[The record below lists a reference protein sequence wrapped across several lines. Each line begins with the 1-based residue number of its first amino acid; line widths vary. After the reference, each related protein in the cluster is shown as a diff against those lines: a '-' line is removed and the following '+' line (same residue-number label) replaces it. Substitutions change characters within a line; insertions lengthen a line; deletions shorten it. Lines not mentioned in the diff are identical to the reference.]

1 MSDLLLILVLAVAT
15 YLLRVGFIGLL
26 HSRAM
31 TPRFQLIVEQVR
43 PAAFAAIAV
52 TAMVQFPGF
61 AAPFLIAA
69 IVVAIGARLR
79 WDLLLNLVLGMAVV
93 GILTNLS

>member
-1 MSDLLLILVLAVAT
+1 MSDLVLILVLAVTT

-31 TPRFQLIVEQVR
+31 KPRSQRIVEQIR
-43 PAAFAAIAV
+43 PAAFAALAV

-61 AAPFLIAA
+61 GPPYLIAA

-93 GILTNLS
+93 GILTNLP